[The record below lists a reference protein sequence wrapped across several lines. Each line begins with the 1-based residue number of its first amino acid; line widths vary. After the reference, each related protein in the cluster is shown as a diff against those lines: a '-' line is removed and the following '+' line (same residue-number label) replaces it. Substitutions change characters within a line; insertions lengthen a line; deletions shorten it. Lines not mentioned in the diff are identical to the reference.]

1 MQNFLLNTRTDTSFT
16 KDQPPLKRL
25 AGWIHQKA
33 IVEQLL
39 NVPGYVLFIT
49 GAVFLGVIAGYGGL
63 TLSIL
68 AVAGLIGAPVMLA
81 SVFNLRFGVL
91 LLFVLMFTALHV
103 KRMIP
108 SVPVG
113 ISFDAVTAA
122 LVFGLLVQQ
131 SRRRDWSFLK
141 TPVSYG
147 VLLWLA
153 YTAFLFFN
161 PNAASRMAYIYTVRS
176 FAGIMVFY
184 FILLYTINNM
194 KYVKQLLYIWLFFS
208 FLGALYGL
216 FQDIIGLRQW
226 EWQWLLQDYE
236 RFRRYAQFGNIK
248 KWSFFS
254 DPMVFGIL
262 CSFTGVAVLFLLGIF
277 KNIFLRLA
285 IVVASGI
292 FFAAMVTSGTRAAFV
307 LPIGALGF
315 YIVMQG
321 SIRMITVAAVAG
333 LIGISVIY
341 MPTSNE
347 RFRQFQSAFRP
358 WEDASYEVREE
369 NQAHIQPFIQ
379 GNPIGGGLGST
390 GNWGVRFSPN
400 SMLAQFPPDSGF
412 VRTAVEAGWMGLLL
426 YCLLLALVM
435 FEGIRN
441 YFRIRDPVLRQY
453 QLMFLTVIF
462 MLIIANFPQEAINSP
477 PINAIFYLC
486 IAAISKLREFDT
498 PAKSLD
504 TPVDDAE
511 KSQGSPPPDA
521 MPMPVPEGRF

>member
-1 MQNFLLNTRTDTSFT
+1 MHNFFLDTNEGNTPN
-16 KDQPPLKRL
+16 KQPPVKRL
-25 AGWIHQKA
+25 LGWVHQKA

-39 NVPGYVLFIT
+39 NVPGYIFFT
-49 GAVFLGVIAGYGGL
+49 AAAVFLGLLAGYGGF

-68 AVAGLIGAPVMLA
+68 ALAGLIGAPVMMA

-91 LLFVLMFTALHV
+91 LLFVLMFTALQV
-103 KRMIP
+103 KRIIP
-108 SVPVG
+108 ALPIG

-122 LVFGLLVQQ
+122 LLFGLIIQQ
-131 SRRRDWSFLK
+131 SRQRDWSFLK

-147 VLLWLA
+147 VLIWLA

-176 FAGIMVFY
+176 FAGLMVFY
-184 FILLYTINNM
+184 FILLYTLTKPQFM
-194 KYVKQLLYIWLFFS
+194 KQLLFVWLFFG

-216 FQDIIGLRQW
+216 FQDIFGLRQW

-262 CSFTGVAVLFLLGIF
+262 CSITAVASLFMMGIF
-277 KNIFLRLA
+277 KHIAFKALA
-285 IVVASGI
+285 LIAAVI
-292 FFAAMVTSGTRAAFV
+292 FFAAMVTSGTRAAYV
-307 LPIGALGF
+307 LPIAALGL
-315 YIVMQG
+315 YIIMQG
-321 SIRMITVAAVAG
+321 SIRAIMLAAAAG
-333 LIGISVIY
+333 IIGLSVIY

-347 RFRQFQSAFRP
+347 RFMQFQSAFRP
-358 WEDASYEVREE
+358 GEDASYDVRER
-369 NQAHIQPFIQ
+369 NQAYIQPFIQ
-379 GNPIGGGLGST
+379 NNPLGGGLGST
-390 GNWGVRFSPN
+390 GNWGLRFSPN
-400 SMLAQFPPDSGF
+400 SPLAQFPPDSGF

-453 QLMFLTVIF
+453 QLLFLSVIF

-477 PINAIFYLC
+477 PINAIFYLS
-486 IAAISKLREFDT
+486 IAAISKIKSFDVLPEEEVDSATEDATEANDSDREYST
-498 PAKSLD
+498 
-504 TPVDDAE
+504 
-511 KSQGSPPPDA
+511 
-521 MPMPVPEGRF
+521 MPVPQGRF

>member
-1 MQNFLLNTRTDTSFT
+1 MDWVHR
-16 KDQPPLKRL
+16 
-25 AGWIHQKA
+25 KA

-39 NVPGYVLFIT
+39 NVPGYVLFIG
-49 GAVFLGVIAGYGGL
+49 GAVFLGLVAGYGGL
-63 TLSIL
+63 TLSVL

-81 SVFNLRFGVL
+81 AVFNLRFGVM

-108 SVPVG
+108 NVPVG

-122 LVFGLLVQQ
+122 LLFGLIIQQ
-131 SRRRDWSFLK
+131 SRKRDWSFLK
-141 TPVSYG
+141 TPVSYA
-147 VLLWLA
+147 VILWLA

-184 FILLYTINNM
+184 FILLYTVDTMN
-194 KYVKQLLYIWLFFS
+194 YVKKLLFIWLFFS

-216 FQDIIGLRQW
+216 FQDVIGLRAW

-262 CSFTGVAVLFLLGIF
+262 CSFTGVAVLFFLGIV
-277 KNIFLRLA
+277 KNVVLK
-285 IVVASGI
+285 IVVLGASLI
-292 FFAAMVTSGTRAAFV
+292 FFWAMVTSGTRASFV
-307 LPIGALGF
+307 LPIGAMGF

-321 SIRMITVAAVAG
+321 SVRMMAAAAIAG
-333 LIGISVIY
+333 FIGISVVY

-347 RFRQFQSAFRP
+347 RFRQFQSAFKP

-379 GNPIGGGLGST
+379 RNPLGGGLGST
-390 GNWGVRFSPN
+390 GNWGARFSPN

-426 YCLLLALVM
+426 YCLLLSLVM
-435 FEGIRN
+435 YEGIRN

-486 IAAISKLREFDT
+486 IAVISKLPAFDT
-498 PAKSLD
+498 PPEEPEPTASKEPGSAD
-504 TPVDDAE
+504 EPGVFPV
-511 KSQGSPPPDA
+511 SN
-521 MPMPVPEGRF
+521 GRF

>member
-1 MQNFLLNTRTDTSFT
+1 MRNFFINTRINASSG

-25 AGWIHQKA
+25 TDWIHQKA

-39 NVPGYVLFIT
+39 NVPGYVLFFT
-49 GAVFLGVIAGYGGL
+49 GAVLLGLIAGYGGL
-63 TLSIL
+63 TLSVL
-68 AVAGLIGAPVMLA
+68 AVAGLIGAPVMIA
-81 SVFNLRFGVL
+81 TVFNLRFGVL

-108 SVPVG
+108 NVPVG

-122 LVFGLLVQQ
+122 LIFGLLIRQ
-131 SRRRDWSFLK
+131 SRERDWTFLK
-141 TPVSYG
+141 TPVSYAII
-147 VLLWLA
+147 LWLA

-184 FILLYTINNM
+184 FILLYTIDSMNF
-194 KYVKQLLYIWLFFS
+194 VKQLLFVWLFFS

-216 FQDIIGLRQW
+216 FQDVIGLRAW

-262 CSFTGVAVLFLLGIF
+262 CSFTGVAVLYFVGIF
-277 KNIFLRLA
+277 KNIFLKAAALGA
-285 IVVASGI
+285 ALI
-292 FFAAMVTSGTRAAFV
+292 FFWAMVTSGTRASFV

-315 YIVMQG
+315 YIVMRG
-321 SIRMITVAAVAG
+321 SVRMMGLAVAAGV
-333 LIGISVIY
+333 LGISIVY

-347 RFRQFQSAFRP
+347 RFRQFQSAFKP

-379 GNPIGGGLGST
+379 SNPLGGGLGST
-390 GNWGVRFSPN
+390 GNWGARFSPN

-412 VRTAVEAGWMGLLL
+412 VRTAVEAGWVGLLL
-426 YCLLLALVM
+426 YCLLLSLVM
-435 FEGIRN
+435 YEGIRN
-441 YFRIRDPVLRQY
+441 YFRIRDPVLQQY

-477 PINAIFYLC
+477 PINAILYLC
-486 IAAISKLREFDT
+486 IAAISKLPAFDT
-498 PAKSLD
+498 PPEEPD
-504 TPVDDAE
+504 TPVKAAE
-511 KSQGSPPPDA
+511 KQAPAASQPL
-521 MPMPVPEGRF
+521 PVSDGRC